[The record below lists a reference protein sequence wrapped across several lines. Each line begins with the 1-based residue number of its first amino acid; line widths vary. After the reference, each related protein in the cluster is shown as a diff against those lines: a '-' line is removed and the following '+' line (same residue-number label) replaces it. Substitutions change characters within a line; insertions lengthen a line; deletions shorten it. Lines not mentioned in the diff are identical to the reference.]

1 VLDRPPIAVRCS
13 AGGVPRERGKHRALW
28 HLEEAG
34 TCIEGGD
41 QGGVGHRGAVV
52 GGGEAVKETA
62 EAAMYVMGEHLQVV
76 AGGM

>member
-34 TCIEGGD
+34 TCIEGGA
-41 QGGVGHRGAVV
+41 GHRGAVV
-52 GGGEAVKETA
+52 GGGEAVKETV
-62 EAAMYVMGEHLQVV
+62 EAAMYVMGEHLQLV
-76 AGGM
+76 AGGE